1 MIIITIKFA
10 GKSGKTYD
18 YLMKNPESLKYDKT
32 RPIYFA
38 AEGAKSGHTPA
49 QIQII
54 GYRRVA
60 TLPSH
65 VTAKLTIGSENW
77 AFSSPIAK
85 TDLAAEGTTKT
96 VTPELANAMK
106 TLYRDQFS
114 HNPGT
119 RSLTKEEIA
128 KEYARRETTRR
139 ISSEIA
145 LRLVA
150 LMQPP
155 KTEAE
160 MLKMSQL
167 LADIRGGKK

>member
-1 MIIITIKFA
+1 MTIITIKFA
-10 GKSGKTYD
+10 GKSSKTYD
-18 YLMKNPESLKYDKT
+18 YLMKNPDSIKYDKT

-38 AEGAKSGHTPA
+38 AEGAKSSHAPA

-85 TDLAAEGTTKT
+85 SDLKTEEPAKT
-96 VTPELANAMK
+96 VMPDVANAMK
-106 TLYRDQFS
+106 TLYRDQLS

-128 KEYARRETTRR
+128 KEYARREATRR
-139 ISSEIA
+139 IGSEIA

-167 LADIRGGKK
+167 LADIRGGRK